1 MLHAIQ
7 LQVWISTAASKA
19 RQHSIPCIL
28 GLDFRT
34 RLLGLFLKGLPRFC
48 IVSNYL
54 QVKVDDQDEAK
65 GPWACHCWKPPKRER
80 SHSRIAGKVLEMYIN
95 LSMARVSG
103 KKKNK
108 APSLN
113 HPPPT
118 TREACRSFAPSSS
131 IKMSICPGTQS
142 AESRRFA
149 WKKNTPFNRKYTF
162 KRSDSTSVL
171 PEPVT
176 WNWDHFKEERIVFQ
190 CHHFFH
196 FSGHSLHSFFGE

>member
-1 MLHAIQ
+1 MIHLSFPKKP
-7 LQVWISTAASKA
+7 LTVPSYPLCWTLL
-19 RQHSIPCIL
+19 P
-28 GLDFRT
+28 FR
-34 RLLGLFLKGLPRFC
+34 
-48 IVSNYL
+48 
-54 QVKVDDQDEAK
+54 
-65 GPWACHCWKPPKRER
+65 KPITIRVFGVFVHPK
-80 SHSRIAGKVLEMYIN
+80 MYIN

-118 TREACRSFAPSSS
+118 TREACRPFAPSSS

-176 WNWDHFKEERIVFQ
+176 WNWDHFKEQRIVFQ